1 MRFSVISEI
10 PGRTRLQL
18 AGPVPEGD
26 LDALMKLSTDIKGVT
41 KFRVY
46 GRIGQMAIEFDA
58 PRRADGRQAYRVGGL
73 LLGRHRLR
81 EPGHAT
87 RHRHLVREARRH
99 VCGGAPWFGGA
110 FWRGQFWFDGV
121 LWFGGVDGMPWRD
134 GASWREPLTLS
145 RDQMRAEALL
155 RLELEQGESGFL
167 GERA

>member
-58 PRRADGRQAYRVGGL
+58 PRRADGRQAHRVGGL

-81 EPGHAT
+81 ESRHAA
-87 RHRHLVREARRH
+87 RHRHLVRKTRRH
-99 VCGGAPWFGGA
+99 VCGGAFWFGGA
-110 FWRGQFWFDGV
+110 FWR
-121 LWFGGVDGMPWRD
+121 D
-134 GASWREPLTLS
+134 GASWRGPLALS
-145 RDQMRAEALL
+145 RDHMRAEALL

-167 GERA
+167 GERT